1 MTYHSAMIFIHDF
14 RTLHNV
20 STPDLCDTFNAA
32 FSDYIVPLH
41 LTPSILEQKMQGE
54 NLLRDYSIG
63 AFAGNALGG
72 FILHAV
78 DNKAHPTVLYN
89 GGTGIIPQY
98 RGQHLVQK
106 MYDQFIP
113 AYQSQGIRKIILEVI
128 STNLPAIKAYTN
140 TGFHKT
146 RTIHSFKG
154 NIKTHKNPA
163 GISIKENKTPDW
175 PLLDTFMD
183 MIPTWSNSVSS
194 IQREAPFT
202 VTWEATANGQTAGFI
217 SVHKDT
223 RRIRNIAVHPEFRRK
238 GVGSALLQYAS
249 DQFMGA
255 AVSIINIDEHFPEID
270 KFLQQAGLMHY
281 LSQYE
286 MEIIL

>member
-1 MTYHSAMIFIHDF
+1 MTYRSTMIFIQDF
-14 RTLHNV
+14 RTLQQV
-20 STPDLCDTFNAA
+20 TTPDLCDTFNVA

-54 NLLRDYSIG
+54 NLLREYSIG
-63 AFAGNALGG
+63 AFAGNKLGG

-78 DNKAHPTVLYN
+78 DNKEHPAVLYN
-89 GGTGIIPQY
+89 GGTGIIPEY

-113 AYQSQGIRKIILEVI
+113 VYQDKGIRKIVLEVI

-140 TGFHKT
+140 TGFLKT

-154 NIKTHKNPA
+154 NVQTHKIPA
-163 GISIKENKTPDW
+163 GISLTENKTPDW
-175 PLLDTFMD
+175 ALLASFMD
-183 MIPTWSNSVSS
+183 MVPTWSNTATS
-194 IQREAPFT
+194 IQREGSYTA
-202 VTWEATANGQTAGFI
+202 TWEAIADGQTAGYI

-223 RRIRNIAVHPEFRRK
+223 RRIRSIAVHPQFRRK
-238 GVGSALLQYAS
+238 GVGSALLQYAA
-249 DQFMGA
+249 DRLKGPL
-255 AVSIINIDEHFPEID
+255 SIINIDEHFPEID
-270 KFLQQAGLMHY
+270 QFLQQAGLAHY

-286 MEIIL
+286 MEITL

>member
-1 MTYHSAMIFIHDF
+1 MIYIHDF

-20 STPDLCDTFNAA
+20 STPGLCDTFNAA

-54 NLLRDYSIG
+54 NILRDYSIG
-63 AFAGNALGG
+63 AFAGNTLGG
-72 FILHAV
+72 FILHAA
-78 DNKAHPTVLYN
+78 DNKVHPTMLYN
-89 GGTGIIPQY
+89 GGTGIIPEY

-113 AYQSQGIRKIILEVI
+113 AYQAQGIRKIILEVI

-140 TGFHKT
+140 TGFDKT

-154 NIKTHKNPA
+154 NIHTRKKPA
-163 GISIKENKTPDW
+163 GISIKENRTPDW
-175 PLLDTFMD
+175 PLLATFMD
-183 MIPTWSNSVSS
+183 MVPTWSNTISS

-202 VTWEATANGQTAGFI
+202 VTWEAAIDGHTAGFI

-223 RRIRNIAVHPEFRRK
+223 RRIRNIAVHPEFRRR

-270 KFLQQAGLMHY
+270 RFLQQAGLTNY

-286 MEIIL
+286 MEIVL